1 MSKPAAT
8 EPAATVQEAEALLS
22 RCKALSH
29 RVSIYAK
36 KLVGEQDALAVEVK
50 SLQANMQSLRKAAAA
65 VKGKA
70 DQQQVNQLLSE
81 ATATLNGVGPG
92 GDL

>member
-1 MSKPAAT
+1 MSRSGSSGS
-8 EPAATVQEAEALLS
+8 TVEEAEALLN

-36 KLVGEQDALAVEVK
+36 KLVGEQDALAVEIK
-50 SLQANMQSLRKAAAA
+50 SLQANLQSLRKAKSA
-65 VKGKA
+65 VQ
-70 DQQQVNQLLSE
+70 DSQEQQQISELLSE
-81 ATATLNGVGPG
+81 AAATINGVGPG

>member
-1 MSKPAAT
+1 MSKPVS
-8 EPAATVQEAEALLS
+8 TVEEAEALLN

-36 KLVGEQDALAVEVK
+36 RLVGEQDALAVEIK
-50 SLQANMQSLRKAAAA
+50 SLQANVQSLRKATPA
-65 VKGKA
+65 VQ
-70 DQQQVNQLLSE
+70 DRQEQQQISELLSE
-81 ATATLNGVGPG
+81 AADTINGVGPG